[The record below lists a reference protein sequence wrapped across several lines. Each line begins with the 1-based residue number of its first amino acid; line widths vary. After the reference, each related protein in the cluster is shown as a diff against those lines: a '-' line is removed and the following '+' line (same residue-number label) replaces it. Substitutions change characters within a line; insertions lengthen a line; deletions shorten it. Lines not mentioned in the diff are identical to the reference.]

1 MVQIN
6 IKWGTPRA
14 LITYDLSNN
23 EVSAADIAHA
33 SNGRLYISVVIDNR
47 TYSLPNTT
55 LWYSGSKEQAKSAF
69 IAAFNKAKPA
79 FSSCSISRLLIT
91 EVGGELAYIED

>member
-1 MVQIN
+1 MAQIN
-6 IKWGTPRA
+6 IKWGKPQS

-23 EVSAADIAHA
+23 IVSASDIANA
-33 SNGRLYISVVIDNR
+33 SNGVMHTYVIVNNR

-69 IAAFNKAKPA
+69 IAAFNKAKLGYL
-79 FSSCSISRLLIT
+79 SCSINRLLIT